1 MKNLKT
7 IREKKNITQVR
18 LGIEIGVAQE
28 TISAYENGK
37 AVPGVEILSRLAD
50 FFNVSTDYLLDRTSI
65 PYAVKDI
72 SLEGLDSGEVELV
85 AHYRQLG
92 KADRNKA
99 IGMLIGLKQT
109 VSD

>member
-7 IREKKNITQVR
+7 IREKRNVTQIR

-37 AVPGVEILSRLAD
+37 AVPGVEILCRLAD

-65 PYAVKDI
+65 PYAVNDI
-72 SLEGLDSGEVELV
+72 SLEGLDSGETELIT
-85 AHYRQLG
+85 HYRQLS
-92 KADRNKA
+92 KVNRIKA